1 MARLLAAADIGS
13 NTAHLL
19 VAMASKKRFRRLV
32 NDSEWLSLGEVVS
45 RHGHIPADVAADLLT
60 TLAEFLAT
68 TRRLGVEEIYVFAT
82 EAMRRAENHEAIL
95 EAIRRE
101 LGLTVDLISPQ
112 REAELGL
119 KGVLCD
125 LGREKPLLMAE
136 TGGGSL
142 QIISWDGHRMGVD
155 HNLPLGT
162 GLLLVESGVGQPA
175 APDEVEKLEA
185 LIGQTLARL
194 PRLENFPLVASGGVA
209 RGIWRAL
216 HPDGER
222 TIQIQEL
229 EHLQWSTARLTI
241 PQIVARYGV
250 KARRAETLLPAA
262 ILYRMLL
269 THLGQTSMQVSVYGV
284 REGAIVEMMERSP

>member
-45 RHGHIPADVAADLLT
+45 RHGHIPAEIAAELLT
-60 TLAEFLAT
+60 TLAEFVAT
-68 TRRLGVEEIYVFAT
+68 TRRLGVEETYVFAT
-82 EAMRRAENHEAIL
+82 EAMRRAANHETIL
-95 EAIRRE
+95 ETIEGE
-101 LGLTVDLISPQ
+101 LGLTVDLISPD

-125 LGREKPLLMAE
+125 IGREKPLLMAE

-142 QIISWDGHRMGVD
+142 QIIAWDGESMGVD
-155 HNLPLGT
+155 HSLPLGT
-162 GLLLVESGVGQPA
+162 GVLLVESGVSQPA
-175 APDEVEKLEA
+175 SPDEVEKLETF
-185 LIGQTLARL
+185 IGQALAAL

-222 TIQIQEL
+222 SLQIQEL
-229 EHLQWSTARLTI
+229 EHLQWSASRLTI
-241 PQIVARYGV
+241 PQIAARYGV
-250 KARRAETLLPAA
+250 KARRAETLLPAT

-269 THLGQTSMQVSVYGV
+269 QHLGQSSMQVSVYGV
-284 REGAIVEMMERSP
+284 REGAVVEMMERSP